1 MIKGQSQ
8 IAELSAAAGHGGT
21 TTTAAAAAAAPWT
34 RLLLD

>member
-21 TTTAAAAAAAPWT
+21 TTTAAAAAPWT